1 MEYKEIVE
9 AIEGKRRFGHETG
22 VEVASKM
29 LQVFHHPL
37 ADMPWIHIAGT
48 NGKGS
53 VSAFLCRILQE
64 ASVRVGMFTS
74 PHLVDFRERIRVNG
88 AYITQE
94 AVTRIGRELL
104 LRDYAV
110 NPTMFDYC
118 MMMAVLYFREQNCD
132 VAVMETGLGG
142 RLDSTNALGV
152 PDVTVITRIG
162 FDHMEIL
169 GDTLEKI
176 AAEKAA
182 VIKPGTSLVLAPQEP
197 EAARVCEDA
206 AKRAQIHVHSIDVRE
221 IVKEGFDGERQYF
234 SYRNYSH
241 LSMRL
246 LGDYQYEN
254 AAAAIVAAQVFLAKR
269 GHLPGSDVV
278 EQGIAKAVWP
288 GRMQLLRREPFF
300 MVDGAHNADGA
311 KALKEGL
318 TYLFPGEK
326 FHFLM
331 GVMADKDYADMV
343 DTLAPL
349 ALDFGTV
356 TVDSERALQAKQLA
370 ACIAARGI
378 GAVCHDTLEAAL
390 GWASGVGMDKCI
402 AFGSLYFIGAI
413 EGAFGSKNV
422 DK

>member
-1 MEYKEIVE
+1 MEYKEVVQ

-22 VEVASKM
+22 VEVSSKM

-64 ASVRVGMFTS
+64 AGLRVGMFTS

-88 AYITQE
+88 AYITKE
-94 AVTRIGRELL
+94 AAARIGGELL
-104 LRDYAV
+104 RRDYAV

-118 MMMAVLYFREQNCD
+118 MMMAVLYFREQKCD

-162 FDHMEIL
+162 YDHMEIL
-169 GDTLEKI
+169 GDSLELI

-182 VIKPGTSLVLAPQEP
+182 VIKPGTTVVLAPQQP
-197 EAARVCEDA
+197 EAARVCEEA
-206 AKRAQIHVHSIDVRE
+206 AGRAAAAVRRVEERE
-221 IVKEGFDGERQYF
+221 IVEEGFDGERQYF
-234 SYRNYSH
+234 SYRNYRH
-241 LSMRL
+241 LSMGL
-246 LGDYQYEN
+246 LGAYQFEN
-254 AAAAIVAAQVFLAKR
+254 AAAAVAAAEAFCAKR
-269 GHLPGSDVV
+269 GRPLGSGIV
-278 EQGIAKAVWP
+278 EKGIAKAVWP
-288 GRMQLLRREPFF
+288 GRMQVLRRAPFF

-311 KALKEGL
+311 KALKQGL
-318 TYLFPGEK
+318 IYLFPGEK

-331 GVMADKDYADMV
+331 GVMADKEYVEMV

-370 ACIAARGI
+370 ACISARGI
-378 GAVCHDTLEAAL
+378 GAVCHDTVEAAL
-390 GWASGVGMDKCI
+390 DWVSGAGADKSI

-413 EGAFGSKNV
+413 EALFGSNYV
-422 DK
+422 D